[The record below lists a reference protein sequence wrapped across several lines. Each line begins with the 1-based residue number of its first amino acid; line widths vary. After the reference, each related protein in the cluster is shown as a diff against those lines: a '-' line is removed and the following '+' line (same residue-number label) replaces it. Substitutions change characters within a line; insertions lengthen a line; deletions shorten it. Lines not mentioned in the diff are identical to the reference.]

1 VYAFDAIE
9 CLASYYLQNA
19 AAGDDSSIWV
29 ADFANPGRWVEA
41 KNALFV
47 RNDAH
52 QSPMGLNLVALRDD
66 ADKAAAGQ
74 AQGTTLR
81 WQEVLA
87 LVESHGRSSDP
98 AEAAGVAR

>member
-1 VYAFDAIE
+1 
-9 CLASYYLQNA
+9 
-19 AAGDDSSIWV
+19 
-29 ADFANPGRWVEA
+29 
-41 KNALFV
+41 
-47 RNDAH
+47 
-52 QSPMGLNLVALRDD
+52 MGLNLVALRDD
-66 ADKAAAGQ
+66 ADKTAAGQ